1 MRLVQTLRRQG
12 GRPLRRLAI
21 VATFLAPAVM
31 IVGSAAAAR
40 SQTTGPIRIV
50 VPFPPGGPTDILM
63 RVLADQMARTQG
75 PALVIE
81 NRPGASG
88 AIGTEAVSRAAPD
101 GRTLLVTS
109 NAFVIDPHLHKVGYD
124 PVTSFDPICELAQT
138 PMLLIVNGASS
149 YRSLADLIAAARARP
164 GELTLGGTGPA
175 TSVQIAFE
183 KLRHAADADMTFVP
197 YPGAAP
203 AVTAVLGAHVT
214 SALVPYVVVA
224 EHLQAG
230 KLRAL
235 AVAARQRTQALPDLP
250 TAAEAGY
257 AGVESELWN
266 GLVAPAR
273 TPREVVSQ
281 LIGWFSA
288 ALQAPKIRAK
298 LILQGQF
305 PVGICGNE
313 FAALIREQ
321 YEENG
326 RVIGAAGMKAE

>member
-1 MRLVQTLRRQG
+1 M
-12 GRPLRRLAI
+12 
-21 VATFLAPAVM
+21 VAALLCFAPAV
-31 IVGSAAAAR
+31 VRPQA
-40 SQTTGPIRIV
+40 TGPIRIV
-50 VPFPPGGPTDILM
+50 VPFPPGGPTDILV
-63 RVLADQMARTQG
+63 RLLADQVARTQG

-124 PVTSFDPICELAQT
+124 PLTSFDPICDLAET
-138 PMLLIVNGASS
+138 PMLLVVNGSS
-149 YRSLADLIAAARARP
+149 PYRSPADLIAAARARP

-183 KLRHAADADMTFVP
+183 KLKRAADADITFVP

-230 KLRAL
+230 NLRAL
-235 AVAARQRTQALPDLP
+235 AVAARQRTEALPDLP
-250 TAAEAGY
+250 TIAEVGY

-273 TPREVVSQ
+273 TPKETLSQ

-288 ALQAPKIRAK
+288 ALRAPEIRAK
-298 LILQGQF
+298 LIFQGQF

-313 FAALIREQ
+313 FAVLIREQ

-326 RVIGAAGMKAE
+326 RVIRAAGMKAE

>member
-1 MRLVQTLRRQG
+1 M
-12 GRPLRRLAI
+12 
-21 VATFLAPAVM
+21 VAALLCFAPAV
-31 IVGSAAAAR
+31 VRPQA
-40 SQTTGPIRIV
+40 TGPIRIV
-50 VPFPPGGPTDILM
+50 VPFPPGGPTDILV
-63 RVLADQMARTQG
+63 RLLADQVARTQG

-124 PVTSFDPICELAQT
+124 PLTSFDPICDLAET
-138 PMLLIVNGASS
+138 PMLLVVNGSS
-149 YRSLADLIAAARARP
+149 PYRSPADLVAAARARP

-183 KLRHAADADMTFVP
+183 KLKRAADADITFVP

-230 KLRAL
+230 NLRAL
-235 AVAARQRTQALPDLP
+235 AVAARQRTEALPDLP
-250 TAAEAGY
+250 TIAEVGY

-273 TPREVVSQ
+273 TPKETLSQ

-288 ALQAPKIRAK
+288 ALRAPEIRAK
-298 LILQGQF
+298 LIFQGQF

-313 FAALIREQ
+313 FAVLIREQ

-326 RVIGAAGMKAE
+326 RVIRAAGMKAE

>member
-1 MRLVQTLRRQG
+1 V
-12 GRPLRRLAI
+12 PRLAI
-21 VATFLAPAVM
+21 AATLLALALLLP
-31 IVGSAAAAR
+31 GREAR
-40 SQTTGPIRIV
+40 SQAIGPIKIV

-63 RVLADQMARTQG
+63 RVLADQVARTQAA
-75 PALVIE
+75 ALVIE

-109 NAFVIDPHLHKVGYD
+109 NAFLIDPHLHKVGYD
-124 PVTSFDPICELAQT
+124 PITSFDPICDLAET
-138 PMLLIVNGASS
+138 PMLLVVNGASP
-149 YRSLADLIAAARARP
+149 YRSVVDLIATARARP
-164 GELTLGGTGPA
+164 SELTLGGTGPA

-183 KLRHAADADMTFVP
+183 KLKRAAEADIIFVP

-235 AVAARQRTQALPDLP
+235 AVAARHRTEALPDLP
-250 TAAEAGY
+250 TVAEAGY
-257 AGVESELWN
+257 PGVESELWN

-273 TPREVVSQ
+273 TPKATLSQ

-288 ALQAPKIRAK
+288 ALRAPEIRAK

-305 PVGICGNE
+305 PVGICGDE
-313 FAALIREQ
+313 FAALIRDQ

-326 RVIGAAGMKAE
+326 RVIRAAGMKAE

>member
-1 MRLVQTLRRQG
+1 M
-12 GRPLRRLAI
+12 
-21 VATFLAPAVM
+21 VAALLCFAPAV
-31 IVGSAAAAR
+31 VRPQA
-40 SQTTGPIRIV
+40 TGPIRIV
-50 VPFPPGGPTDILM
+50 VPFPPGGPTDILV
-63 RVLADQMARTQG
+63 RLLADQVARTQG

-124 PVTSFDPICELAQT
+124 PLTSFDPICDLAET
-138 PMLLIVNGASS
+138 PMLLVVNGSS
-149 YRSLADLIAAARARP
+149 PYRSPADLIAAARARP

-183 KLRHAADADMTFVP
+183 KLKRAADADITFVP

-230 KLRAL
+230 NLRAL
-235 AVAARQRTQALPDLP
+235 AVAARQRTEALPDLP
-250 TAAEAGY
+250 TIAEVGY

-273 TPREVVSQ
+273 TPKETLSQ

-288 ALQAPKIRAK
+288 ALRAPEIRAK
-298 LILQGQF
+298 LIFQGQF

-326 RVIGAAGMKAE
+326 RVIRAAGMKAE

>member
-1 MRLVQTLRRQG
+1 MALLRHGGGLV
-12 GRPLRRLAI
+12 LRRLA
-21 VATFLAPAVM
+21 TFCLAAVLLA
-31 IVGSAAAAR
+31 SEAR
-40 SQTTGPIRIV
+40 SQASGPIKIV

-63 RVLADQMARTQG
+63 RVLADQVARTQG

-88 AIGTEAVSRAAPD
+88 AIGTEAVSRAPPD

-109 NAFVIDPHLHKVGYD
+109 NAFVIDPHLHRVGYD
-124 PVTSFDPICELAQT
+124 PVTSFDPICDMAET
-138 PMLLIVNGASS
+138 PMLLVVNGASP
-149 YRSLADLIAAARARP
+149 YRSVADFMAAARARP

-183 KLRHAADADMTFVP
+183 KLRRAASADMTFVP

-203 AVTAVLGAHVT
+203 AVTAMLGAHVT

-230 KLRAL
+230 TLRAL
-235 AVAARQRTQALPDLP
+235 AVAARHRTEALPDLP
-250 TAAEAGY
+250 TVAETGY
-257 AGVESELWN
+257 EGVQSELWN

-273 TPREVVSQ
+273 TPKQALSR
-281 LIGWFSA
+281 LISWFSA
-288 ALQAPKIRAK
+288 ALQAPEIRAR

-326 RVIGAAGMKAE
+326 RVIRAAGMKAE

>member
-1 MRLVQTLRRQG
+1 M
-12 GRPLRRLAI
+12 
-21 VATFLAPAVM
+21 VAALLCFAPAV
-31 IVGSAAAAR
+31 VRPQA
-40 SQTTGPIRIV
+40 TGPIRIV
-50 VPFPPGGPTDILM
+50 VPFPPGGPTDILV
-63 RVLADQMARTQG
+63 RLLADQVARTQG

-124 PVTSFDPICELAQT
+124 PLTSFDPICDLAET
-138 PMLLIVNGASS
+138 PMLLVVNGSS
-149 YRSLADLIAAARARP
+149 PYRSPADLVAAARARP

-183 KLRHAADADMTFVP
+183 KLKRAADADITFVP

-230 KLRAL
+230 NLRAL
-235 AVAARQRTQALPDLP
+235 AVAARQRTEALPDLP
-250 TAAEAGY
+250 TIAEVGY

-273 TPREVVSQ
+273 TPKETLSQ

-288 ALQAPKIRAK
+288 ALRAPEIRAK
-298 LILQGQF
+298 LIFQGQF

-326 RVIGAAGMKAE
+326 RVIRAAGMKAE

>member
-1 MRLVQTLRRQG
+1 MAATL
-12 GRPLRRLAI
+12 LALAI
-21 VATFLAPAVM
+21 LAS
-31 IVGSAAAAR
+31 GGEAR
-40 SQTTGPIRIV
+40 SQASGPIRIV

-63 RVLADQMARTQG
+63 RVLADQVARTQAA
-75 PALVIE
+75 ALVIE

-88 AIGTEAVSRAAPD
+88 AVGTEAVSRAAPD

-124 PVTSFDPICELAQT
+124 PFTSFDPICDLAET
-138 PMLLIVNGASS
+138 PMLLVVNGASP
-149 YRSLADLIAAARARP
+149 YRSVADLIAAARARP
-164 GELTLGGTGPA
+164 HELTLGGTGPA

-183 KLRHAADADMTFVP
+183 KLRRAADADITFVP

-235 AVAARQRTQALPDLP
+235 AVAARHRTEALPDLP
-250 TAAEAGY
+250 TVAEAGY
-257 AGVESELWN
+257 SGVESELWN

-273 TPREVVSQ
+273 TPKAALSQ
-281 LIGWFSA
+281 LIDWFSA
-288 ALQAPKIRAK
+288 ALRAPEIRAK
-298 LILQGQF
+298 LSAQGQF

-326 RVIGAAGMKAE
+326 RVIRAAGMKAE